1 MAQGLQPP
9 LFLSSEDELALVEP
23 MCILWPLKSKKRVY
37 KLSSAKKKLI
47 HSNKQTKD
55 VHCTFLLLAHTQT
68 LSELLYVRLCV
79 CVGLRVCMCA
89 RLCECVRVRV
99 RVCTDIRVY
108 TMCANNSNGLT
119 PPLHTHLK
127 NKVPKRISAAS
138 FGSLRRGP
146 KISTYADNLVTSIIA
161 FFLPIFLNNYNAD
174 FCKKKSFWVTPTPIC
189 K

>member
-37 KLSSAKKKLI
+37 KLSPAKKKLI

-89 RLCECVRVRV
+89 RACECVRVRV

-119 PPLHTHLK
+119 PPSHTPQKQGAKAYIRSKLWQ
-127 NKVPKRISAAS
+127 PK
-138 FGSLRRGP
+138 
-146 KISTYADNLVTSIIA
+146 TWADDKYVR
-161 FFLPIFLNNYNAD
+161 
-174 FCKKKSFWVTPTPIC
+174 
-189 K
+189 